1 MLRVLEVLKGKAPVL
16 AASLLV
22 LTARPLGAQH
32 TETGR
37 MRWDGAARTYTVR
50 VPRVTDSARALPLV
64 IALHGRG
71 GSGERMVRGS
81 GLDARADAGGFLLV
95 APDGTGNPRG
105 WYTGFAPGGAID
117 DVGFIGAL
125 IDTIAVR
132 HRIDRG
138 RVYVAGHSN
147 GGVLAHRIASDL
159 SSRIAAA
166 AVVAGAIGVRSGDGR
181 TAAIEPPRA
190 PVPMLIIHGD
200 EDDVVQY
207 DAIALSPR
215 GSQPIPA
222 PEAARF
228 WARANECG
236 VLEPQRDT
244 IAGGHTLRDR
254 WDTRCRAPVVF
265 LTVRG
270 GGHGWPRGD
279 RGLDATDVIWE
290 FFAQHRR

>member
-1 MLRVLEVLKGKAPVL
+1 VLEVLRGKAPLV
-16 AASLLV
+16 ASLLV
-22 LTARPLGAQH
+22 LSAPRLDAQR
-32 TETGR
+32 TERGR
-37 MRWDGAARTYTVR
+37 MHWDGAERTYTLR
-50 VPRVTDSARALPLV
+50 VPRATDSTRALPLV

-71 GSGERMVRGS
+71 GSGERMVHWS
-81 GLDARADAGGFLLV
+81 GFDAKADAEGFLLV
-95 APDGTGNPRG
+95 APDGTGKPRG

-125 IDTIAVR
+125 LDTLATRYRV
-132 HRIDRG
+132 DRS

-147 GGVLAHRIASDL
+147 GGVLAHRVASDL
-159 SSRIAAA
+159 SNRIAAA

-181 TAAIEPPRA
+181 TVGIEPPRA
-190 PVPMLIIHGD
+190 PVPMLIVHGD
-200 EDDVVQY
+200 ADDVVQY

-244 IAGGHTLRDR
+244 IAGGRTLRDR
-254 WDTRCRAPVVF
+254 WETRCRAPVVF

-279 RGLDATDVIWE
+279 AGLSATDVIWE
-290 FFAQHRR
+290 FFTEHRR